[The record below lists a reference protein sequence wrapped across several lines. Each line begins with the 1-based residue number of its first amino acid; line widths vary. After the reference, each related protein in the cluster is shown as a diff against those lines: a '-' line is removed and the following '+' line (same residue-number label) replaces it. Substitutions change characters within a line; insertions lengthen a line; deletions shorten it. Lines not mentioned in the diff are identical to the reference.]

1 MVLDLGDHAARSAPR
16 RGLILEA
23 PIPDQRSVAGPAPWS
38 SEQILDPPLQDVIGW
53 QPDRVAHPGAFQG
66 LVEPGHR
73 ECGIRP
79 YHNRLPAPPLPIN
92 ERQQDL
98 VPSSGAV
105 DIARSEFRGEA
116 VSLAVEHEERVVAD
130 GLEVPVVRGL
140 LLRPMD
146 GALGAIDVERHAS
159 AGRSRRHVLNQ
170 VRVQARQSVVVPL
183 LRQDLCLECT
193 VDVSAT
199 LVSRR
204 CARPAS
210 ETSGPRPTVRLRW
223 CPRTRPGGA
232 R

>member
-23 PIPDQRSVAGPAPWS
+23 PIPDQRSVAGPATWS

-53 QPDRVAHPGAFQG
+53 QPDRVAHPAAFQG

-79 YHNRLPAPPLPIN
+79 HHDRLPAPPIPIN
-92 ERQQDL
+92 ERQQDF

-159 AGRSRRHVLNQ
+159 AEREANWAGFGVTHWMMPSAPARHPRNPHFLRALSNYGPV
-170 VRVQARQSVVVPL
+170 ASPL
-183 LRQDLCLECT
+183 KTKMR
-193 VDVSAT
+193 A
-199 LVSRR
+199 
-204 CARPAS
+204 
-210 ETSGPRPTVRLRW
+210 
-223 CPRTRPGGA
+223 
-232 R
+232 